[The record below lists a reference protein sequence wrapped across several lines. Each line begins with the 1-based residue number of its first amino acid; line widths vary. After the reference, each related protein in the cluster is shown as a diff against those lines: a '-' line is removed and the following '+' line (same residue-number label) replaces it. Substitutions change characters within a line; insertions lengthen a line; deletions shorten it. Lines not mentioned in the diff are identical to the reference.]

1 MNKLLITLAG
11 VLTLGATLP
20 AIAGPDFQVIRQGS
34 KAVQTRAET
43 GKAETGKAC
52 ESRRL
57 VLPLDHGPRATSTP
71 YLNQL
76 RKERFEAEVKACRK
90 AAAKRQ

>member
-11 VLTLGATLP
+11 VLALGATLP
-20 AIAGPDFQVIRQGS
+20 AIAGPDFQVIEQGRRLAQA
-34 KAVQTRAET
+34 KVATEK
-43 GKAETGKAC
+43 GC
-52 ESRRL
+52 ESKRL

-76 RKERFEAEVKACRK
+76 RKERFEADMKACK
-90 AAAKRQ
+90 EAAAKRQ